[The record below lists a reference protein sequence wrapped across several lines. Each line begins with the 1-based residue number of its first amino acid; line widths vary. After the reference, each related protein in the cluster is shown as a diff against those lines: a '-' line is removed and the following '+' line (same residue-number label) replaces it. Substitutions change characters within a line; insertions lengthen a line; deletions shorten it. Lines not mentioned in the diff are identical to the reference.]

1 MLDAV
6 TARLRRNRDARQR
19 AAAKAGKSVQRREAR
34 EGLTVRV
41 ALDGTPL
48 LGRRTGIGRYTEH
61 LLAALAGRPDLEV
74 SATAFTTRGAGL
86 LTTAVPAG
94 VATRSLPVP
103 ARLLRA
109 VWSHLEV
116 PPVGLFSGRTDVF
129 HATNFVLPPT
139 GRAGGVVTIHDL
151 AYLTLPDT
159 VDPTSR
165 ALRELVPRSLSRA
178 AAVCTPSS
186 AIADQVRDAYGPAVR
201 EIVVTPLGVDPG
213 WLAAAP
219 PDPGLRARLDLP
231 ADYFLFVGT
240 REPRK
245 DLATLL
251 AAYAQ
256 LRADRPADQ
265 LPTLLL
271 VGPEGWGVG
280 VGQGSGQQPAAG
292 VQVRGYAPT
301 AELQSVVAGARA
313 LVMPSRD
320 EGFGLPA
327 LEGLATGV
335 EVIVSSVPA
344 LVEVTGG
351 LAPVFPIGDVAA
363 LAGLLAKSAAVR
375 LDGPGEAQARA
386 ERRAYAA
393 GWTWQKCAEATVGAY
408 RLALE

>member
-1 MLDAV
+1 
-6 TARLRRNRDARQR
+6 
-19 AAAKAGKSVQRREAR
+19 
-34 EGLTVRV
+34 VRV

-61 LLAALAGRPDLEV
+61 LLAALVSRHDVMV
-74 SATAFTTRGAGL
+74 SATAFTTRGAGAL
-86 LTTAVPAG
+86 PAAVPAG

-116 PPVGLFSGRTDVF
+116 PTVGLFCGRTEVF

-151 AYLTLPDT
+151 AYLTMPDA
-159 VDPTSR
+159 VDATSR

-178 AAVCTPSS
+178 AVVCTPSR
-186 AIADQVRDAYGPAVR
+186 AIAEQIRDAYGPAVP
-201 EIVVTPLGVDPG
+201 ELVVTPLGVEPG
-213 WLAAAP
+213 WLDAAP
-219 PDPGLRARLDLP
+219 AGPELRARLDLP

-256 LRADRPADQ
+256 LRADRPGEKVPA
-265 LPTLLL
+265 LLL
-271 VGPEGWGVG
+271 VGPEGWGP
-280 VGQGSGQQPAAG
+280 GQESELG
-292 VQVRGYAPT
+292 VQVRDYAPT
-301 AELQSVVAGARA
+301 EDLQAVVAGARA

-327 LEGLATGV
+327 LEGLAAGV
-335 EVIVSSVPA
+335 AVIVSSVPA

-351 LAPVFPIGDVAA
+351 HAPVFPIGDAAA
-363 LAGLLAKSAAVR
+363 LAGLLADAAAVQ
-375 LDGPGEAQARA
+375 LDGPQESQARR

-393 GWTWQKCAEATVGAY
+393 GWTWQRCADATVGAY
-408 RLALE
+408 RRAAG